1 MRSNLLVTKAWDSIE
16 ESDQVIFVVDAA
28 KRLSFE
34 VKEALVRLRR
44 RSQGFDV
51 QSRGILRAIQDD
63 TFQES
68 QLEKYMLSEEQK
80 TQEGG
85 LACVLVL
92 NKVDLITNKRRMR
105 NLESEL
111 HDLARFDHTFH
122 ISCTSGFGIE
132 SLR

>member
-1 MRSNLLVTKAWDSIE
+1 M
-16 ESDQVIFVVDAA
+16 
-28 KRLSFE
+28 RLSIYKSVVLSILTTGLTPFTLTNGE
-34 VKEALVRLRR
+34 CKKL
-44 RSQGFDV
+44 
-51 QSRGILRAIQDD
+51 QS
-63 TFQES
+63 
-68 QLEKYMLSEEQK
+68 MLSEEQK
-80 TQEGG
+80 AQEGG

-132 SLR
+132 SLREYLMDQALERPWQYDERMVSNKSPVE

>member
-44 RSQGFDV
+44 RTQGVDV

-68 QLEKYMLSEEQK
+68 
-80 TQEGG
+80 
-85 LACVLVL
+85 
-92 NKVDLITNKRRMR
+92 
-105 NLESEL
+105 
-111 HDLARFDHTFH
+111 
-122 ISCTSGFGIE
+122 
-132 SLR
+132 